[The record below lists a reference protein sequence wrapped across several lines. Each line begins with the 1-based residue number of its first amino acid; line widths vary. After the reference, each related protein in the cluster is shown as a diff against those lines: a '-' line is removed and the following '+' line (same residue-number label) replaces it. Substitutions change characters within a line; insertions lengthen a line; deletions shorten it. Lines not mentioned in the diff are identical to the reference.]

1 MWKFV
6 LKRFVSIIPTL
17 IGATFIVFAIMSLAP
32 GDITDSLMPDASVE
46 EKQAY
51 LEEHGLT
58 DPMLIQYGRFL
69 INLCKG
75 DLGIS
80 YRSSSPVLDELA
92 RHVPYTVELALA
104 ASLITVIIAIPL
116 GMLAAIKQNSLFDSA
131 SMAVCLLGVSMPAF
145 WVGILLMLLFCV
157 KLDLLPPS
165 GADGLE
171 SLILPALTQSV
182 AGLAAI
188 ARVTRSSMLEVV
200 RQDYIRTARAKG
212 LPEGTVI
219 RKHAMKNAMLP
230 TVTAAGLQIGNL
242 LCGGVITET
251 VFGWPGIGR
260 YLVSSIGWRDT
271 PAVLGCVVFFVI
283 AVSVVN
289 MLVDVLYGFIDP
301 RVKRSC
307 PLPGASAA

>member
-6 LKRFVSIIPTL
+6 LKRLVSIIPTL

-32 GDITDSLMPDASVE
+32 GDITDSLMPDATMAEKEAYRE
-46 EKQAY
+46 E
-51 LEEHGLT
+51 LGLN
-58 DPMLIQYGRFL
+58 DPMLIQYGRF
-69 INLCKG
+69 IVDLCKG
-75 DLGIS
+75 DLGTS
-80 YRSSSPVLDELA
+80 YRSSAPVMEELA
-92 RHVPYTVELALA
+92 QRVPYTVELALA

-131 SMAVCLLGVSMPAF
+131 SMALCLLGVSMPAF
-145 WVGILLMLLFCV
+145 WVGILLMLLFSV
-157 KLDLLPPS
+157 KLDLLPVS
-165 GADGLE
+165 GSGGIE
-171 SLILPALTQSV
+171 YLILPALTQSV

-212 LPEGTVI
+212 LPEGVVI
-219 RKHAMKNAMLP
+219 RGHAMKNAMLP

-251 VFGWPGIGR
+251 VFAWPGIGR
-260 YLVSSIGWRDT
+260 FLVSSIGWRDT

-301 RVKRSC
+301 RVK
-307 PLPGASAA
+307 AIYKKA

>member
-6 LKRFVSIIPTL
+6 LKRLVSIIPTL

-32 GDITDSLMPDASVE
+32 GDITDSLMPDASPAEKE
-46 EKQAY
+46 EY
-51 LEEHGLT
+51 RESIGLN
-58 DPMLIQYGRFL
+58 DPMLVQYGRFI

-80 YRSSSPVLDELA
+80 YRSMDTVMNELA
-92 RHVPYTVELALA
+92 SRIPYTVQLALA

-116 GMLAAIKQNSLFDSA
+116 GMLAAIKQNSVFDSA
-131 SMAVCLLGVSMPAF
+131 SMALCLMGVSMPAF
-145 WVGILLMLLFCV
+145 WVGILLILLFCV
-157 KLDLLPPS
+157 KLNVLPASGSGDLTH
-165 GADGLE
+165 
-171 SLILPALTQSV
+171 LILPALTQSV

-188 ARVTRSSMLEVV
+188 ARVTRSSMLEVI

-212 LPEGTVI
+212 LPEGVVI
-219 RKHAMKNAMLP
+219 RGHAMKNAMLP

-251 VFGWPGIGR
+251 VFAWPGIGR
-260 YLVSSIGWRDT
+260 FLVSSIGWRDT

-301 RVKRSC
+301 RVKAIYKKS
-307 PLPGASAA
+307 

>member
-6 LKRFVSIIPTL
+6 LKRLVSIIPTL

-32 GDITDSLMPDASVE
+32 GDITDSLMPDASPAEKEAYRE
-46 EKQAY
+46 E
-51 LEEHGLT
+51 LGLN
-58 DPMLIQYGRFL
+58 DPMLVQYGRFI

-80 YRSSSPVLDELA
+80 YRSQDTVMNELA
-92 RHVPYTVELALA
+92 SRIPYTVQLALA

-116 GMLAAIKQNSLFDSA
+116 GMLAAIKQNSIFDSV
-131 SMAVCLLGVSMPAF
+131 SMAFCLMGVSMPAF
-145 WVGILLMLLFCV
+145 WVGILLILLFCV
-157 KLDLLPPS
+157 KLNVLPPS
-165 GADGLE
+165 GSGGLE
-171 SLILPALTQSV
+171 NLILPAMTQSV

-219 RKHAMKNAMLP
+219 RGHAMKNAMLP
-230 TVTAAGLQIGNL
+230 TVTAAGLQVGNL

-251 VFGWPGIGR
+251 VFAWPGIGR
-260 YLVSSIGWRDT
+260 FLVSSIGWRDT

-301 RVKRSC
+301 RVKAIYKKS
-307 PLPGASAA
+307 

>member
-6 LKRFVSIIPTL
+6 LKRLVSIIPTL

-32 GDITDSLMPDASVE
+32 GDITDSLMPDASPAEKE
-46 EKQAY
+46 EY
-51 LEEHGLT
+51 RESIGLN
-58 DPMLIQYGRFL
+58 DPMLVQYGRFL

-80 YRSSSPVLDELA
+80 YRSMDTVANELSQ
-92 RHVPYTVELALA
+92 RIPYTIQLALA

-116 GMLAAIKQNSLFDSA
+116 GMLAAIKQNSIFDSA
-131 SMAVCLLGVSMPAF
+131 SMALCLLGVSMPAF
-145 WVGILLMLLFCV
+145 WVGILLILLFCV
-157 KLDLLPPS
+157 KLNILPAS
-165 GADGLE
+165 GSGTLMH
-171 SLILPALTQSV
+171 LILPAMTQSV

-188 ARVTRSSMLEVV
+188 ARVTRSSMLEVI

-219 RKHAMKNAMLP
+219 RGHAMKNAMLP

-251 VFGWPGIGR
+251 VFAWPGIGR
-260 YLVSSIGWRDT
+260 FLVSSIGWRDT
-271 PAVLGCVVFFVI
+271 PAVLGCVVFFVL
-283 AVSVVN
+283 AVSIVN
-289 MLVDVLYGFIDP
+289 MLVDILYGFIDP
-301 RVKRSC
+301 RVKAIYKKS
-307 PLPGASAA
+307 

>member
-6 LKRFVSIIPTL
+6 LKRLVSIIPTL

-32 GDITDSLMPDASVE
+32 GDITDSLMPDASPADKE
-46 EKQAY
+46 AY
-51 LEEHGLT
+51 RESIGLN
-58 DPMLIQYGRFL
+58 DPMLVQYGRFL

-80 YRSSSPVLDELA
+80 YRSMDTVMNELSQ
-92 RHVPYTVELALA
+92 RVPYTVQLALA
-104 ASLITVIIAIPL
+104 ASLITVLIAIPL
-116 GMLAAIKQNSLFDSA
+116 GMLAAIKQNSVFDSV
-131 SMAVCLLGVSMPAF
+131 SMALCLTGVSMPAF
-145 WVGILLMLLFCV
+145 WVGILLILLFCV
-157 KLDLLPPS
+157 KLNILPASGSGDLTY
-165 GADGLE
+165 
-171 SLILPALTQSV
+171 LILPALTQSV

-188 ARVTRSSMLEVV
+188 ARVTRSSMLEVI

-212 LPEGTVI
+212 LPEGVVI
-219 RKHAMKNAMLP
+219 RGHAMKNAMLP

-251 VFGWPGIGR
+251 VFAWPGIGR
-260 YLVSSIGWRDT
+260 FLVSSIGWRDT

-283 AVSVVN
+283 AVSIVN

-301 RVKRSC
+301 RVKAIYKKS
-307 PLPGASAA
+307 

>member
-6 LKRFVSIIPTL
+6 LKRLVSIIPTL

-32 GDITDSLMPDASVE
+32 GDITDSLMPDATMAEKEAYRE
-46 EKQAY
+46 E
-51 LEEHGLT
+51 LGLN
-58 DPMLIQYGRFL
+58 DPMLIQYGRF
-69 INLCKG
+69 IVNLCKG
-75 DLGIS
+75 DLGTS
-80 YRSSSPVLDELA
+80 YRSSAPVMDDLA
-92 RHVPYTVELALA
+92 QHVPYTVELALA
-104 ASLITVIIAIPL
+104 ASLITVLIAIPL

-131 SMAVCLLGVSMPAF
+131 SMALCLLGVSMPAF
-145 WVGILLMLLFCV
+145 WVGILLMLLFSV
-157 KLDLLPPS
+157 KLDLLPVS
-165 GADGLE
+165 GSGGIE
-171 SLILPALTQSV
+171 YLILPALTQSV

-212 LPEGTVI
+212 LPEGVVI
-219 RKHAMKNAMLP
+219 RGHAMKNAMLP

-251 VFGWPGIGR
+251 VFAWPGIGR

-301 RVKRSC
+301 RVK
-307 PLPGASAA
+307 AIYKKA